1 MMIHES
7 PVRGGSRGFTLVE
20 LMVTVAIIALLIGM
34 LLPGLGMVRASAR
47 ATKSMSN
54 LRQWGTGTLAFCNT
68 NNEALPWEGLKDSSG
83 MATNLATPQYW
94 ANAIP
99 PLVAQRPYS
108 EICESAYQEQ
118 RNVENSGDAES
129 IFVDPAARPASEE
142 PWGFGSPGPGGFR
155 HQFYFNYVPNS
166 QLNDTMQKSAGLS
179 DYSPTRTMHL
189 AQIPFSER
197 TILMLEMRANANEL
211 PTSDPYFGK
220 DLNRHR
226 SDWKRFAAR
235 HFKGGHMMFADG
247 HVAWVLNEEATTN
260 SQGSRD
266 SSYPNGDWNT
276 SRLIWDPLGPA
287 LDSN

>member
-1 MMIHES
+1 MSHES
-7 PVRGGSRGFTLVE
+7 KVRGGSRGFTLVE

-142 PWGFGSPGPGGFR
+142 PWGFGAPGPGGFR

-166 QLNDTMQKSAGLS
+166 QLNNTMQKSAGLS
-179 DYSPTRTMHL
+179 DYSPTRTMRL

-226 SDWKRFAAR
+226 TDWKRFAAR

-276 SRLIWDPLGPA
+276 SKLIWDPMGPA
-287 LDSN
+287 LDDN